1 MIFVA
6 AAAVVWVAGIQ
17 LSKATDVLDARLHLG
32 GALGGLIVL
41 AVATNLP
48 EIATVSAAIS
58 GNLDVAVGNILGGIA
73 LQTVVLVILD
83 AFGRR
88 GRGVKPLTYR
98 AASLTLVL
106 EGLAVVA
113 VLAVASPERM
123 RRTSTSP
130 PWRRC

>member
-1 MIFVA
+1 ML
-6 AAAVVWVAGIQ
+6 AG
-17 LSKATDVLDARLHLG
+17 
-32 GALGGLIVL
+32 
-41 AVATNLP
+41 ATNLP

-58 GNLDVAVGNILGGIA
+58 GNLDVAVGNILGGIP

-83 AFGRR
+83 AFDRR
-88 GRGVKPLTYR
+88 GRDVKPLTYR

-113 VLAVASPERM
+113 VLAVVSPERM

>member
-1 MIFVA
+1 M
-6 AAAVVWVAGIQ
+6 
-17 LSKATDVLDARLHLG
+17 LDARLHLG
-32 GALGGLIVL
+32 SALGGLIVR

-48 EIATVSAAIS
+48 EIAITVSAAIS

-113 VLAVASPERM
+113 VLAVVSPERM
-123 RRTSTSP
+123 RPTSTSP